1 MEFENILFTVEEG
14 IATITINRPK
24 QANALNAATVRDIEK
39 AVDYIAGSK
48 DVQVVIITGAGDKFF
63 VAGADIKE
71 MADYNPKQAGDW
83 GTYGAG
89 VITKIERLPQP
100 VICAVNGY
108 ALGGGCEISMACD
121 FRYASDNAVFGQPEV
136 GLGITPGFGGTQR
149 LTRVVGRGHAK
160 ELIYTGGMIDAEKA
174 KAIGLVNEVFPQ
186 EELMPAA
193 VKLAKKIAKNAPIAV
208 QLSKAAINRGINC
221 DVVTG
226 IAYEAE
232 VFGLCFSTADQKE
245 GMAAFCEKRK
255 ATFEGK

>member
-136 GLGITPGFGGTQR
+136 GLGIIPGFGGTQR
-149 LTRVVGRGHAK
+149 LARLVGPGMAK
-160 ELIYTGGMIDAEKA
+160 EIILSNQNIDSAEA
-174 KAIGLVNEVFPQ
+174 LRIGLVNKVVPQ
-186 EELMPAA
+186 AELMPAA
-193 VKLAKKIAKNAPIAV
+193 IKTAKRIMKQV
-208 QLSKAAINRGINC
+208 L
-221 DVVTG
+221 
-226 IAYEAE
+226 
-232 VFGLCFSTADQKE
+232 
-245 GMAAFCEKRK
+245 
-255 ATFEGK
+255 

>member
-136 GLGITPGFGGTQR
+136 GLGIIPGFGGTQR
-149 LTRVVGRGHAK
+149 LARLVGPGMAK
-160 ELIYTGGMIDAEKA
+160 EIILSNQNIDSAEA
-174 KAIGLVNEVFPQ
+174 LRIGLVNKVVPHA
-186 EELMPAA
+186 ELMPAA
-193 VKLAKKIAKNAPIAV
+193 IKTAKRIMKQGPVAVQIAKK
-208 QLSKAAINRGINC
+208 AINNGLQC
-221 DVVTG
+221 DIITG
-226 IAYEAE
+226 IQFESN
-232 VFGLCFSTADQKE
+232 VFGLCFATEDQKE
-245 GMAAFCEKRK
+245 GMKAFMEKRK
-255 ATFEGK
+255 AAFKGE

>member
-89 VITKIERLPQP
+89 VLTKIERLQ
-100 VICAVNGY
+100 I
-108 ALGGGCEISMACD
+108 
-121 FRYASDNAVFGQPEV
+121 
-136 GLGITPGFGGTQR
+136 
-149 LTRVVGRGHAK
+149 GRAH
-160 ELIYTGGMIDAEKA
+160 
-174 KAIGLVNEVFPQ
+174 V
-186 EELMPAA
+186 
-193 VKLAKKIAKNAPIAV
+193 
-208 QLSKAAINRGINC
+208 
-221 DVVTG
+221 
-226 IAYEAE
+226 
-232 VFGLCFSTADQKE
+232 
-245 GMAAFCEKRK
+245 
-255 ATFEGK
+255 

>member
-136 GLGITPGFGGTQR
+136 GLGIIPGFGGTQR
-149 LTRVVGRGHAK
+149 LARLVGPGMAK
-160 ELIYTGGMIDAEKA
+160 EIILSNQNIDSAEA
-174 KAIGLVNEVFPQ
+174 LRIGLVNKVVPQ
-186 EELMPAA
+186 AELMPAA
-193 VKLAKKIAKNAPIAV
+193 IKTAKRIMKQNY
-208 QLSKAAINRGINC
+208 S
-221 DVVTG
+221 
-226 IAYEAE
+226 
-232 VFGLCFSTADQKE
+232 STD
-245 GMAAFCEKRK
+245 R
-255 ATFEGK
+255 

>member
-136 GLGITPGFGGTQR
+136 GLGIIPGFGGTQR
-149 LTRVVGRGHAK
+149 LARLVGPGMAK
-160 ELIYTGGMIDAEKA
+160 EII
-174 KAIGLVNEVFPQ
+174 
-186 EELMPAA
+186 
-193 VKLAKKIAKNAPIAV
+193 
-208 QLSKAAINRGINC
+208 LSNQSRIVAM
-221 DVVTG
+221 
-226 IAYEAE
+226 
-232 VFGLCFSTADQKE
+232 S
-245 GMAAFCEKRK
+245 FCEPRS
-255 ATFEGK
+255 

>member
-121 FRYASDNAVFGQPEV
+121 FRYASDNACIRSAGSRPGHHPLASVAHSVLARLV
-136 GLGITPGFGGTQR
+136 GPGM
-149 LTRVVGRGHAK
+149 AK
-160 ELIYTGGMIDAEKA
+160 EIILSNQNIDSAEA
-174 KAIGLVNEVFPQ
+174 LRIGPGQ
-186 EELMPAA
+186 
-193 VKLAKKIAKNAPIAV
+193 
-208 QLSKAAINRGINC
+208 QGRSSG
-221 DVVTG
+221 
-226 IAYEAE
+226 
-232 VFGLCFSTADQKE
+232 
-245 GMAAFCEKRK
+245 
-255 ATFEGK
+255 

>member
-100 VICAVNGY
+100 VICTVNGY

-136 GLGITPGFGGTQR
+136 GLGIIPGFGGTQR
-149 LTRVVGRGHAK
+149 LAR
-160 ELIYTGGMIDAEKA
+160 
-174 KAIGLVNEVFPQ
+174 LVYP
-186 EELMPAA
+186 
-193 VKLAKKIAKNAPIAV
+193 
-208 QLSKAAINRGINC
+208 
-221 DVVTG
+221 
-226 IAYEAE
+226 
-232 VFGLCFSTADQKE
+232 
-245 GMAAFCEKRK
+245 GMAKRNHP
-255 ATFEGK
+255 EQSEY